1 MGDSWR
7 HILTYIQVGA
17 SNRNKAGGGFCYVK
31 LTIASNFL
39 TILDS
44 PHS

>member
-17 SNRNKAGGGFCYVK
+17 SNRNKAGGGLCHVK
-31 LTIASNFL
+31 KHHINVPVLQIRGL
-39 TILDS
+39 I
-44 PHS
+44 